1 VTVNLEIMTHST
13 LWNW

>member
-1 VTVNLEIMTHST
+1 MVNLEIMTHST